1 MVVRIRWRKL
11 PQPHSFG
18 SRNLALAAASLLM
31 PSALL
36 AFTIAAWIIA
46 SDMRW
51 TKNSF
56 PPDGLFSHWQVWL
69 IAAAV
74 LLLLSRLLDRYASRS
89 EEYF

>member
-1 MVVRIRWRKL
+1 MVVRIRWHRV
-11 PQPHSFG
+11 PRPHSFR
-18 SRNLALAAASLLM
+18 SRNLALAAASLLA

-36 AFTIAAWIIA
+36 AFTIAAWTFA

-51 TKNSF
+51 TKNFF

-74 LLLLSRLLDRYASRS
+74 LLLVSRLLDRYASRP